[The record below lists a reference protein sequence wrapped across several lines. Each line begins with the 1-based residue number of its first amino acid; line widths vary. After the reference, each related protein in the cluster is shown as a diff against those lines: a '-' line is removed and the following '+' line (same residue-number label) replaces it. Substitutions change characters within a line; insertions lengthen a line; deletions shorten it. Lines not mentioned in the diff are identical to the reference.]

1 MLLVVLLGMADTLMA
16 SASERTR
23 ELGIARA
30 VGARPRHLQR
40 MVLAEGLLLAALG
53 LIFIGMAF
61 FVGSIL
67 LVAAE
72 RFGRKGEG
80 R

>member
-1 MLLVVLLGMADTLMA
+1 MKALLRVAGVLSFFFCFAAGLLTLGKTVGSGYRDAFLV
-16 SASERTR
+16 E
-23 ELGIARA
+23 A
-30 VGARPRHLQR
+30 VGL
-40 MVLAEGLLLAALG
+40 V
-53 LIFIGMAF
+53 FIGIAF